1 MARAVD
7 LRIAARA
14 FFFARRETNET
25 RWPAGAVGWLPGPIR
40 LSSWKAVS
48 HAEPEE
54 PPMFVLSTA
63 AVVGFA
69 RFGWAL
75 PGGTRRPSLHQAV
88 LAVALL
94 AGVGAAGRFGS
105 DYWTVGRFQQSTD
118 NAYIHAD
125 YTTVASRLS
134 GHVTE
139 VLVHDNETV
148 EAGRVLARID
158 DLELKAAVDAARAD
172 VGDADAAL
180 RHLDAQVA
188 EQLSATDQEKAGI
201 AAGKAT
207 RDLAA
212 ADSARYDD
220 LRKSGYGSVRRA
232 EQATA
237 ALKERIAQLRRSRAG
252 LTAAERKIDV
262 LISQR
267 ARLEAQRERSL
278 AVLRQAELN
287 LGHASIVAPL
297 AGTVGARSLR
307 VGQFVQAG
315 TPLMAIV
322 PLQDVYVVANY
333 KETQLARVA
342 PGQPVDITVD
352 SFPGVKL
359 RGRVD
364 SVAPASGQQFS
375 LLPAENATG
384 NFTRI
389 VQRVPVRIAID
400 GNELAGRLRPGMSV
414 RTTVDTRI

>member
-1 MARAVD
+1 
-7 LRIAARA
+7 
-14 FFFARRETNET
+14 
-25 RWPAGAVGWLPGPIR
+25 
-40 LSSWKAVS
+40 
-48 HAEPEE
+48 
-54 PPMFVLSTA
+54 MFVLSTA